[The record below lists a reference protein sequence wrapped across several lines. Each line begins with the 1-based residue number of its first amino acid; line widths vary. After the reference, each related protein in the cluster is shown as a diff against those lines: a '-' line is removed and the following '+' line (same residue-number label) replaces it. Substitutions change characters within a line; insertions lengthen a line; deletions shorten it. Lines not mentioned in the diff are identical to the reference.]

1 MLIATFAEAQ
11 PSRRLKQRFEEAGIK
26 AEVCDDS
33 ILQRLVFW
41 TRPYA
46 TKRVCVEDM
55 DFYRAR
61 ALLTEWE
68 KSEHIL
74 EEAIRC
80 PECNSPRI
88 EYPQFTRKFATPLII
103 EWLVSLGAGE
113 KDFYCADCHFTWP
126 REIKLRQEMDI
137 LGFPKRRIKPRFSR

>member
-1 MLIATFAEAQ
+1 MKMLIATFAEAQ

-113 KDFYCADCHFTWP
+113 KDFY
-126 REIKLRQEMDI
+126 
-137 LGFPKRRIKPRFSR
+137 